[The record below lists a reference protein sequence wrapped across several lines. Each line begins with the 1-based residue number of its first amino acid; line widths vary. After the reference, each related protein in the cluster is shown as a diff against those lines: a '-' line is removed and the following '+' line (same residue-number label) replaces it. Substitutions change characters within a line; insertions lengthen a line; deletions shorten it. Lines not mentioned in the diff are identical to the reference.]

1 MWLWISFR
9 WRNKEQK
16 KRRNRIFQTM
26 KKICKFILLKI
37 IQSCTRYYNTCYF
50 QRKKWKKNC
59 CGRKWAESGIKV
71 VCSENRN
78 CIDYSISLKV
88 TWYFLG
94 SICSSKFENSFIKKM
109 EKTCRQFTR
118 ISCGLNTKIW
128 YFVVLSASSVV
139 PFSWILN
146 VMDNYFILI
155 TDSLEKHIV

>member
-1 MWLWISFR
+1 
-9 WRNKEQK
+9 
-16 KRRNRIFQTM
+16 M

-78 CIDYSISLKV
+78 CTDYSISLKV

-94 SICSSKFENSFIKKM
+94 SICSSKFENSFIKKWKRFVGSSPELATEVHRSTLFCIFITSSVYWAVRRLVFDWLFSM
-109 EKTCRQFTR
+109 
-118 ISCGLNTKIW
+118 SCGGNRMKFLCFATKRNFKESIPI
-128 YFVVLSASSVV
+128 F
-139 PFSWILN
+139 
-146 VMDNYFILI
+146 
-155 TDSLEKHIV
+155 